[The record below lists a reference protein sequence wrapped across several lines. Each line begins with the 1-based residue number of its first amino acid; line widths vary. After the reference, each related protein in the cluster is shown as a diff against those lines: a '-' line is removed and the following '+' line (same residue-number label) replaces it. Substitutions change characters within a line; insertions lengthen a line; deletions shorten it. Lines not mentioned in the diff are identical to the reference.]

1 MPQPNF
7 VLAFAAGLVSVA
19 SPCVFPLIPAFA
31 AFMGGSSVTM
41 HSSHPTHSLLL
52 RSLLFVGGFTS
63 VFVVVFYI
71 LQTLE
76 VTLFGRYQ
84 HVFSLVAGCIVLLFA
99 IQMLGIW
106 QPKWMLRE
114 WKPFHPLQKQSGPG
128 AFLLG
133 MSFAI
138 GWTPCIGPELGAIL
152 QLSLSGY
159 SGLPFLL
166 VYAAGLGIPFILIAL
181 LSGRFAPTL
190 RSWNARGRAVQ
201 RVGAVLLIIFAIVLI
216 TDSFPAL
223 SRIVPGSPFNL

>member
-1 MPQPNF
+1 MPQPN
-7 VLAFAAGLVSVA
+7 VLLAFAAGLVSVA

-31 AFMGGSSVTM
+31 AFMGGSSAASET
-41 HSSHPTHSLLL
+41 SQPTQRLLV
-52 RSLLFVGGFTS
+52 RSLLFVAGFTS
-63 VFVVVFYI
+63 VFVLVFYI

-84 HVFSLVAGCIVLLFA
+84 HLFSLAAGCIVLLFA
-99 IQMLGIW
+99 FQMLGVW

-114 WKPFHPLQKQSGPG
+114 WKPFQPLQRSSWLG
-128 AFLLG
+128 AVLLG
-133 MSFAI
+133 ISFAI

-152 QLSLSGY
+152 QLSLTGY

-190 RSWNARGRAVQ
+190 RSWNAHGRAVQ
-201 RVGAVLLIIFAIVLI
+201 RVGAVLLIIFAAVLI

-223 SRIVPGSPFNL
+223 SRLVPGTPFNL